1 MAAALGLEVDP
12 GLDLNFVKMPLAGSL
27 LAAATG
33 YPTDVSVILNSDVIL
48 TQSFVDAVVKVAA
61 SFEDWFLTGVGGW
74 VGGSPYIH
82 AWYSA
87 CCAHAYGMHGA
98 TPMLVGDYN
107 PMLRR
112 CRPHREP
119 GTARHR
125 RAPRRARPGPA
136 ALFRARAMRVR
147 PD

>member
-74 VGGSPYIH
+74 VGGSPHIH

-87 CCAHAYGMHGA
+87 CCPRLWDAWC
-98 TPMLVGDYN
+98 N
-107 PMLRR
+107 PDA
-112 CRPHREP
+112 
-119 GTARHR
+119 GW
-125 RAPRRARPGPA
+125 
-136 ALFRARAMRVR
+136 
-147 PD
+147 